1 MKKKFYVGLPLVI
14 FWTIAGVVL
23 SLVLYIWW
31 TSDVGEFVPVAFIM
45 LLVIP
50 ITMEIWLISVFCQ
63 YVTIDECGIKRYNVF
78 GKVVAEYIWKDIQ
91 EVRVNAVW
99 LYVSLEKLVGET
111 KNWDKKRYI
120 SFMYSENAML
130 SLQQHLPTDIFS
142 GIEDIS
148 H

>member
-45 LLVIP
+45 LLLLP
-50 ITMEIWLISVFCQ
+50 ITIELVLILIFCQ
-63 YVTIDECGIKRYNVF
+63 YVTIDEGGIKRYNVF

-91 EVRVNAVW
+91 EVRVNTVW

-111 KNWDKKRYI
+111 KNWDQKKYI
-120 SFMYSENAML
+120 SFMCSEKAVR
-130 SLQQHLPTDIFS
+130 SLQQHLPPEIFS
-142 GIEDIS
+142 GVEGII